1 MEKAD
6 ITGRALPLAM
16 GSAKSGAADEEFR
29 AALESVVTAL
39 QSNPSSLRGT
49 RTSPSGADIKAYLT
63 TKILPG
69 AGKGEYLE
77 NDPDIIVYAC
87 DYPGVTVE
95 ALRDRVDNVS
105 AEKLAWDEGGKQW
118 YRGATDN
125 ITLSIQALDESN
137 RKAGASI
144 ILTRV

>member
-16 GSAKSGAADEEFR
+16 GSAKSGAADKEFR
-29 AALESVVTAL
+29 AALESVIKAL
-39 QSNPSSLRGT
+39 QTSPTTLRGAK
-49 RTSPSGADIKAYLT
+49 TSPPGADIKAYAT
-63 TKILPG
+63 TKLLPG
-69 AGKGEYLE
+69 AAKGEYLE
-77 NDPDIIVYAC
+77 NDPDIVVYAC

-105 AEKLAWDEGGKQW
+105 TEKLAWDEGGKQW
-118 YRGATDN
+118 YRGATDD
-125 ITLSIQALDESN
+125 ITLSIQSLEIIGN
-137 RKAGASI
+137 TQGACI